1 MSDNAKIIFRVADM
15 TCGHCV
21 KSVTNAIMQALPNA
35 TVAADVASHLVTVT
49 GTQDADKVKQAI
61 VDADYTPEAV

>member
-1 MSDNAKIIFRVADM
+1 MSTNEKIVFRVADM

-21 KSVTNAIMQALPNA
+21 KSVTSAIIEAIPNA
-35 TVAADVASHLVTVT
+35 TVNADVATHLVTVM

-61 VDADYTPEAV
+61 IDADYTPEAA